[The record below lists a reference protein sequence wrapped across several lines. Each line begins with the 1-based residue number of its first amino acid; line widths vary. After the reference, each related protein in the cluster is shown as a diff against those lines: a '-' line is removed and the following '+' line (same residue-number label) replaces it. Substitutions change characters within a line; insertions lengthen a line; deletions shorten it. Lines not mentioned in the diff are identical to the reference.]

1 MPRAAGAHLYPGSDS
16 TGQEMI
22 LQDAPVHGKQGPAQ
36 STVQHLKQKR
46 FNVPFPFLSGWL
58 ACRVSRVVYTFP
70 HAKGET
76 EAWRARPET
85 AHRVIITARTA
96 QSSSWAGFNRSQ
108 GLWNLSS
115 VRLCESWKDGP
126 IMLMS
131 RLRLGV
137 VFLIHYLE
145 VRFQSSSRWLHWKM
159 L

>member
-1 MPRAAGAHLYPGSDS
+1 MHQFMGGRVLLSPQYNTFSRKGS
-16 TGQEMI
+16 TC
-22 LQDAPVHGKQGPAQ
+22 
-36 STVQHLKQKR
+36 
-46 FNVPFPFLSGWL
+46 PFISFPDG
-58 ACRVSRVVYTFP
+58 SRISRGVYTFP

-85 AHRVIITARTA
+85 AYRVIITAMTA
-96 QSSSWAGFNRSQ
+96 QSSSWAGFNPSQ

-115 VRLCESWKDGP
+115 VRLCESWKDGS

-131 RLRLGV
+131 RLRLRV